1 MIPIKKGITGTDI
14 PNIAVETSESTI
26 PRKPILV
33 EGGPAP
39 EPITV
44 TALSV
49 TENGTYPAPEGTA
62 YSPVTVNVPSQMPSE
77 YLESEYDLLHSNP
90 TDGFPDLVKN
100 WKIPTDRYSNFVNGY
115 ITGRNC
121 AVNMQYINMGDIK
134 RIVVKT
140 GEFDRSIEPNEEW
153 LNLMRL
159 SDDNWH
165 FNLCFNT
172 DGEYW
177 RVSDSAGGTIDI
189 PSSILPKYSFENTTF
204 EIIYGAKYIDDT
216 LYCGKKINGE
226 ISEDYRDRLF
236 VYLNGELVMSNPEII
251 PPWLRV
257 GGGNGWIGAKFE
269 NIKVYTI
276 TDCYNRFYESE
287 VQ

>member
-14 PNIAVETSESTI
+14 PNIAVENSDSTI

-39 EPITV
+39 EPITI
-44 TALSV
+44 TPLTV
-49 TENGTYPAPEGTA
+49 TENGIHDAGENAA
-62 YSPVTVNVPSQMPSE
+62 YNPVTVNVPSQMPGE

-90 TDGFPDLVKN
+90 TAGFPDLVKN
-100 WKIPTDRYSNFVNGY
+100 WKIPTNRYSDFANGY

-121 AVNMQYINMGDIK
+121 SVNMQYINFGDIK

-159 SDDNWH
+159 SDGDWH
-165 FNLCFNT
+165 FNLTFNT
-172 DGEYW
+172 DGNYW
-177 RVSDSAGGTIDI
+177 RVSDSAGGIIDI
-189 PSSILPKYSFENTTF
+189 PSSTLPKYSFDNTTF
-204 EIIYGAKYIDDT
+204 EIIYGAKYINDT
-216 LYCGKKINGE
+216 LYCGKKVNGE
-226 ISEDYRDRLF
+226 ISEDYRDTLS
-236 VYLNGELVMSNPEII
+236 VYLNGELVMSNPEKIFSC
-251 PPWLRV
+251 LRV

-269 NIKVYTI
+269 NVKVYTV
-276 TDCYNRFYESE
+276 TDCYNRYYESE
-287 VQ
+287 VE

>member
-1 MIPIKKGITGTDI
+1 MIPIKKGI
-14 PNIAVETSESTI
+14 ESTGQPAVSIESGDSSI

-44 TALSV
+44 TPLSV
-49 TENGTYPAPEGTA
+49 TENGTYTA
-62 YSPVTVNVPSQMPSE
+62 GENAAYNPITVNVASQMPSE

-90 TDGFPDLVKN
+90 TNGFPDLVKN
-100 WKIPTDRYSNFVNGY
+100 WKIPTDRYSNFGNGY
-115 ITGRNC
+115 ITGRYC
-121 AVNMQYINMGDIK
+121 SVNMQYINFGDIK

-159 SDDNWH
+159 SDGDWH

-172 DGEYW
+172 SGNYW

-189 PSSILPKYSFENTTF
+189 PSSTLPKYSFENTTF
-204 EIIYGAKYIDDT
+204 EIVYGAKYIDGI

-236 VYLNGELVMSNPEII
+236 VYLNNELVMSNPEII

-276 TDCYNRFYESE
+276 TNCYNRYYESE
-287 VQ
+287 VE